1 MNRHIERKKTG
12 DKVLNAQR
20 EKEKKVLVGSVG
32 CQPIITRADDRA
44 G

>member
-1 MNRHIERKKTG
+1 MNRHIERKKTA

-20 EKEKKVLVGSVG
+20 EKGKKVLVGSVG